1 MNTVRI
7 SATHGDRARRQADD
21 IHVLR
26 VVLWTLVAVAAVDS
40 ITIAL
45 RITRWRAVVF
55 LQSVTPLVALVGV
68 GVTATAGVLGDVPLL
83 LAGSVGT
90 ICLGLLILASWRG
103 QRDRVDPGAP
113 SEVRIAHANL
123 LHSNPTPARAVHDAL
138 SCAADV
144 IAFSEIT
151 ARLHEHALD
160 HPASEEWP
168 HRLHDLQDGPR
179 GIALWSKYPFADGR
193 IERLH
198 DCHAAMATIRTP
210 SGSLVRVLA
219 VHPMAPVS
227 RRKLRDWAPSLDR
240 IGLALT
246 ASDLPGVAIGDYNAT
261 HWHPPMR
268 RLYRA
273 GLGNAHLRR
282 GRLFAS
288 TFPVGRRLRPFI
300 GLDHALVTADIAVHD
315 VSHLD
320 VTGSDHR
327 GIVVDLSIRPV
338 PSPGRL
344 RWRPRRRSGRG

>member
-1 MNTVRI
+1 MLRI
-7 SATHGDRARRQADD
+7 
-21 IHVLR
+21 
-26 VVLWTLVAVAAVDS
+26 VLWTLVAVVAIDL
-40 ITIAL
+40 ITIAF

-55 LQSVTPLVALVGV
+55 LQSVTPLVALVGA
-68 GVTATAGVLGDVPLL
+68 GVTATAGVLGDLPLL
-83 LAGSVGT
+83 LVGSVGT
-90 ICLGLLILASWRG
+90 TCLGLLILTSGRS
-103 QRDRVDPGAP
+103 QRDQVDLETP

-123 LHSNPTPARAVHDAL
+123 LHSNPSPARAVHDAL

-151 ARLHEHALD
+151 AQLHEHALD
-160 HPASEEWP
+160 HPRSHEWP
-168 HRLHDLQDGPR
+168 HRLHDLQEGPR
-179 GIALWSKYPFADGR
+179 GIALWSRFPFADGR

-198 DCHAAMATIRTP
+198 DCQAAMATIRTP
-210 SGSLVRVLA
+210 SGSAIRVLA

-273 GLGNAHLRR
+273 GLDNAHLRR

-315 VSHLD
+315 LSHLD

-327 GIVVDLSIRPV
+327 GIVVDLSIRSIPAPV
-338 PSPGRL
+338 
-344 RWRPRRRSGRG
+344 

>member
-1 MNTVRI
+1 M
-7 SATHGDRARRQADD
+7 
-21 IHVLR
+21 LR
-26 VVLWTLVAVAAVDS
+26 VVLWTLMAVVAMDL
-40 ITIAL
+40 ITIVL

-55 LQSVTPLVALVGV
+55 LQSVTPLVTLVGV
-68 GVTATAGVLGDVPLL
+68 GVTAMAILLGDVPLL
-83 LAGSVGT
+83 LAGCTGST
-90 ICLGLLILASWRG
+90 GLIVLIFASWQS
-103 QRDRVDPGAP
+103 QRDPVGNDFSSELRV
-113 SEVRIAHANL
+113 AHANL
-123 LHSNPTPARAVHDAL
+123 LHSNPAPAQAVHDAL

-151 ARLHEHALD
+151 AELHDHALD
-160 HPASEEWP
+160 HPAADNWP

-179 GIALWSKYPFADGR
+179 GIALWSKYPFAESG

-198 DCHAAMATIRTP
+198 DCHAAVATIRTP
-210 SGSLVRVLA
+210 SGSEVRVLA
-219 VHPMAPVS
+219 IHPMAPVS
-227 RRKLRDWAPSLDR
+227 QRKLRDWAPSLEV

-282 GRLFAS
+282 GRIFAS

-327 GIVVDLSIRPV
+327 GIVVDLSIRSA
-338 PSPGRL
+338 PSPGRF
-344 RWRPRRRSGRG
+344 RSKHRSRSGRD